1 MKKMMI
7 MVLAI
12 AALVFTA
19 CKSAPT
25 CHPHNQPTPAIYEA
39 TFVESTSTAESMIR
53 ASGTGCT
60 MDEALNEAKKTALW
74 FVLEAGDKPLL
85 KTPAEKTRAVGLAQ
99 QMYSNPD
106 RFIRWTSDL
115 KSKQSVGGKIK
126 VNYIFRVDVA
136 MMTEQ
141 LVANGIIT
149 SASDIAE
156 SIGLPTIAVFADKG
170 GDWGR
175 TAVTVMQE
183 YFQDNSFE
191 VYASAQQSK
200 TNDLVSKITKLE
212 GAETDPMHDLAL
224 ALGSDIYAK
233 LNYSGG
239 GSHVGGTATAKASIT
254 VEVFETASAKMLAS
268 TTGYSAERRVSDVNA
283 LIQEATN
290 DAATK
295 VISQIKKEWMKMAET
310 GKPFKITVLS
320 NSSEGSRVDEAVY
333 GMLRNMSKRPIRR
346 QSGGKSTFSYI
357 VYIKDVPNAYEL
369 FLNMRDKYNGPGQ
382 LEKVSDTG
390 SFLVFK
396 AASDGEIELEIE

>member
-1 MKKMMI
+1 MKKIII
-7 MVLAI
+7 MVVALT
-12 AALVFTA
+12 ALVFTA

-25 CHPHNQPTPAIYEA
+25 CQPHNQPTPAIYEA
-39 TFVESTSTAESMIR
+39 TFVESSSTAESMIK

-60 MDEALNEAKKTALW
+60 VDEALNEAKKTAIW

-99 QMYSNPD
+99 QMYATPD
-106 RFIRWTSDL
+106 KFIRWTSDL
-115 KSKQSVGGKIK
+115 KSKQTVGGKLK
-126 VNYIFRVDVA
+126 VAYIFKIDVA
-136 MMTEQ
+136 MISEQ
-141 LVANGIIT
+141 LEANGIIT
-149 SASDIAE
+149 SSSEIAE
-156 SIGLPTIAVFADKG
+156 NIGLPTLAVFADKG

-191 VYASAQQSK
+191 VYASAQQSQ
-200 TNDLVSKITKLE
+200 TNDLVSKISKLE
-212 GAETDPMHDLAL
+212 GAETDPMHDMAL
-224 ALGSDIYAK
+224 SLGSDIYAK

-239 GSHVGGTATAKASIT
+239 GNQVGGTATAKASIT

-268 TTGYSAERRVSDVNA
+268 TTGYSAERRVTDVNA

-295 VISQIKKEWMKMAET
+295 VLSQIKKEWMKMAET

-320 NSSEGSRVDEAVY
+320 NSEEGARVDETVY
-333 GMLRNMSKRPIRR
+333 GLLRKMSKRPIKR
-346 QSGGKSTFSYI
+346 QGGGKSTFSYI
-357 VYIKDVPNAYEL
+357 VYVKDVPNAYEL
-369 FLNMRDKYNGPGQ
+369 FLNLRDAYDGPGQ